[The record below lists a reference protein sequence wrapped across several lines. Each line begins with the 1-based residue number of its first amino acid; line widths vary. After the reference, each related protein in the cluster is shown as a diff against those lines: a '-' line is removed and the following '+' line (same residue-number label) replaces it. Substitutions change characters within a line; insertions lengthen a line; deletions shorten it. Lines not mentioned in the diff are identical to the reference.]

1 MFIFA
6 KGHEI
11 LMKYTFNYLCLTLL
25 SNFWEQW
32 FIFSNISDWRQEA
45 APQNWLK
52 SRWPEIRLPC
62 RNQPSFKE
70 MKIEFSEYNNTT
82 LWKRLIYILFTSIH
96 FFKLIP
102 ISHLMKNG
110 WLIDWFIDWLGMTS
124 WGFWQWRKIII
135 TKYISE

>member
-52 SRWPEIRLPC
+52 SRWPEIKLPC

-82 LWKRLIYILFTSIH
+82 LWKRLIYSTSS
-96 FFKLIP
+96 L
-102 ISHLMKNG
+102 HL
-110 WLIDWFIDWLGMTS
+110 
-124 WGFWQWRKIII
+124 
-135 TKYISE
+135 YISLNSFPFHIWWKMVGWWIDSLIGWEWLLEAFGSEEKSSSQNI

>member
-1 MFIFA
+1 MIFIFA

-11 LMKYTFNYLCLTLL
+11 LMKYTFNHLCLTLI
-25 SNFWEQW
+25 SNFLEQCL
-32 FIFSNISDWRQEA
+32 IFSNIFDWRQEA

-82 LWKRLIYILFTSIH
+82 LWKRLIHIL
-96 FFKLIP
+96 
-102 ISHLMKNG
+102 HL
-110 WLIDWFIDWLGMTS
+110 
-124 WGFWQWRKIII
+124 
-135 TKYISE
+135 YISLNSLPFHIWWKMVGWWIDSLIGWEWLLEAFGSEEKSSSRNI